1 MNIWLITED
10 KSVYHHVIA
19 SDKLE
24 AIKMVFACCDEAIE
38 SELDAQVE
46 SLYKVLAIKVDG
58 FRKTLTIRHTCEEW
72 LGIYDHK
79 PQYLCCSE
87 W

>member
-1 MNIWLITED
+1 MNIWRITED

-19 SDKLE
+19 TDKRQAISIVTRTHGALFEELE
-24 AIKMVFACCDEAIE
+24 
-38 SELDAQVE
+38 AQVE
-46 SLYKVLAIKVDG
+46 PLDKVLKIEVDG
-58 FRKTLTIRHTCEEW
+58 YKKPIAIRHTCEEW
-72 LGIYDHK
+72 LGIYNHE

>member
-1 MNIWLITED
+1 
-10 KSVYHHVIA
+10 
-19 SDKLE
+19 
-24 AIKMVFACCDEAIE
+24 MVVDTCDSAME
-38 SELDAQVE
+38 SELEAQVE

-58 FRKTLTIRHTCEEW
+58 FRKDLTIRHTCEEW
-72 LGIYDHK
+72 LGIYNHE